1 MTIEELGKLLI
12 EVKNSYNSLA
22 EQIAKKALPAMEVE
36 MALKIEGWK
45 EGAQMA
51 FVAICH
57 TIASYYGVEMDI
69 QLSDGQTLTVGELR
83 HE

>member
-1 MTIEELGKLLI
+1 MTNEELGKLLN
-12 EVKNSYNSLA
+12 EVKNSYNSLT
-22 EQIAKKALPAMEVE
+22 EQIAKKVLPAMEVE
-36 MALKIEGWK
+36 KALKIEGWK

-57 TIASYYGVEMDI
+57 TIASCYGVEVDI
-69 QLSDGQTLTVGELR
+69 QLSDGQTLTVGELP